1 MTVKRFRIAVDIGG
15 TFVDAVEFDQN
26 TGGVR
31 LRKAPTTPGRPA
43 EGVLEAVRLLGTP
56 LAQTALIVHGTTL
69 GLNAVI
75 ERKGAVTG
83 ILTNAGFRDVFEIGR
98 ADVPREHMY
107 DFAYQRPAPLVRRRH
122 RIGVRGRIDAQGE
135 IVEPLD
141 ETGVREAAA
150 KLVADG
156 VQAIAIAFLHS
167 YRNPE
172 HEERAAQI
180 VSEAFPDIAVS
191 VSSSITREY
200 REVERTATAVLD
212 ACIRPIFGKYLG
224 ELRGALA
231 DTGFDGRFLVMRS
244 GGGAMLAEVAARV
257 PLYTVMSGPAGGII
271 GAGRLARELRRSR
284 LISLDYGGT
293 SLDAA
298 VIEGAEPLVMYEA
311 KLEHFPVLM
320 PIFDIRCIG
329 AGGGSIAWVQEGLL
343 QVGPQSAGAVPGP
356 LAYRKGG
363 TEPTTTDA
371 ALVLGYID
379 AERFLSGAMPLDIE
393 ASRAGIQRRIAEPL
407 NTDNGTAA
415 AGIFDVLIAK
425 TVGAIREITV
435 ERGKDPR
442 EFSLLAFG
450 GAGPMISPM
459 IAREVGAVEVIVP
472 NVPAAFSAW
481 GMLMSD
487 LVFEVAQ
494 TDIRALDES
503 IWRQVDAS
511 FEELEQKAL
520 AQLAEQ
526 GVDEADRV
534 TNRLVEC
541 RYAGQEHAIA
551 VAVEAGS
558 TASAVAKKFNELHKE
573 RYGHALNVPVQ
584 VSTLRVR
591 ATGRLEKPPLRR
603 LAANR
608 SGAVPSP
615 ARTRQAYC
623 FAQRGYCSFGVYERT
638 ALSAGDRIEGPVIID
653 EGTSTTVV
661 HSDQLVLVDEYGNLV
676 IRMRAK

>member
-1 MTVKRFRIAVDIGG
+1 MNRFRIAVDIGG

-43 EGVLEAVRLLGTP
+43 EGVLEAIRRLDTP
-56 LAQTALIVHGTTL
+56 LSETALIAHGTTSR
-69 GLNAVI
+69 LNAII
-75 ERKGAVTG
+75 ERKGAATG
-83 ILTNAGFRDVFEIGR
+83 ILTNEGFRDLFEIGR

-122 RIGVRGRIDAQGE
+122 RIGVRGRIDAQGRV
-135 IVEPLD
+135 VEALD

-150 KLVADG
+150 KLIADG

-172 HEERAAQI
+172 HEERAARI
-180 VSEAFPDIAVS
+180 VSEAFPHIAVS

-212 ACIRPIFGKYLG
+212 AYIRPIFGKYLG
-224 ELRGALA
+224 ELRGALTDA
-231 DTGFDGRFLVMRS
+231 GFKGRFLVMRS

-271 GAGRLARELRRSR
+271 GASR
-284 LISLDYGGT
+284 LGKDTNRQRLLSLDYGGT

-298 VIEGAEPLVMYEA
+298 VIETAEPLVMYEA

-356 LAYRKGG
+356 LAYGKGG

-379 AERFLSGAMPLDIE
+379 AERFLSGAMPLDIA
-393 ASRAGIQRRIAEPL
+393 ASREGLQRRIADL
-407 NTDNGTAA
+407 LKTDSGTAA

-459 IAREVGAVEVIVP
+459 IAREVGAVEVIEP
-472 NVPAAFSAW
+472 NEPAAFSAW

-494 TDIRALDES
+494 TDIRVLDET
-503 IWRQVDAS
+503 IWPQLDAS
-511 FEELEQKAL
+511 FAELEEKAL
-520 AQLAEQ
+520 TQLAEQ
-526 GVDEADRV
+526 GVDPADRV
-534 TNRLVEC
+534 TDRLIEC
-541 RYAGQEHAIA
+541 RYVGQEHAIA
-551 VAVEAGS
+551 VAVQTGMSAEAS
-558 TASAVAKKFNELHKE
+558 VQRFNELHKE

-603 LAANR
+603 IPASTRTAA
-608 SGAVPSP
+608 PIP
-615 ARTRQAYC
+615 ARNRQAYC
-623 FAQRGYCSFGVYERT
+623 FARREYLSFAVHERT
-638 ALSAGDRIEGPVIID
+638 ALAAGDSFEGPAIID

-661 HSDQLVLVDEYGNLV
+661 HSDQTVLVDEYGNL
-676 IRMRAK
+676 IIQMRAS